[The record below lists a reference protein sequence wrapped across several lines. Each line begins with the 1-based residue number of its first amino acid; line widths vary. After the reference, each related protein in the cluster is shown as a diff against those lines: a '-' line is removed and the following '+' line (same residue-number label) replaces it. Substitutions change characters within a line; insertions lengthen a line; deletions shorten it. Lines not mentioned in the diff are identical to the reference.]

1 MKKILLFL
9 VLALAVLGLLGGI
22 GYAIYGGSYPIAV
35 GIAVLGYLAYPQAKE
50 LFNNLL
56 SNKE

>member
-35 GIAVLGYLAYPQAKE
+35 GIAVLGYLAYPQAKKIFE
-50 LFNNLL
+50 NMF
-56 SNKE
+56 SSKE